1 MSRAEYNIN
10 RKLKRTGG
18 HNALNSVID
27 AERPYYCINKI
38 VNYFIVIE
46 KDNPYENCFE
56 VEIDKTRT
64 VSALKELIKDKQ
76 KPNFDHLPAN
86 QLKLWKVNVSLLKS
100 NEKLTVLVEKEPAV
114 IEQKLEGKKL
124 LASKKVREYFNEPL
138 AEEHIHIIIEFPFVP
153 TITTITSS
161 REQELLN
168 EITSLKEL
176 FNKST
181 HGTYKFVEF
190 LVSFLLTHRYYAE
203 FDVVVSPKRTKGFKW
218 TVNVDH
224 ATLEGLKKVI
234 YDIEKTPALEN
245 NCAVLD
251 FVYSNGSNEKYSP
264 RNDQAFCEMLRQ
276 FISKHNFKFT
286 VIIGTPSKRFSDW
299 ELPDVCRLYGL
310 IDENG
315 NASLDIFPHFTCGYK
330 DLKDESSQTVFKTL
344 MNVLNFKLGIT
355 PVNLNEA
362 SRSLYLHSYL
372 VAGARQYEEKFKVKP
387 QFNITGPNGRGPV
400 DFAIELLQTLK
411 IVGVTEV
418 KHEDFDKGVA
428 QNAVQIESA
437 LSNRK
442 RKASE
447 MEEENLFRDKV
458 IGIVTDAEKWYFLEC
473 SYDNQER
480 PKFKLSNSII
490 VDYNSEDMESKVGRV
505 LGHIAWLL
513 EEIQKPTE
521 SLQSEGQPKAKRAK
535 ANAEKWY
542 FLECSYDNQE
552 RPKFKLSNSIIV
564 DYNSED
570 MESKVGRVLGHIAW
584 LLEEIQ
590 KPTESLQSEGQ
601 PKAKRAKASKN
612 IGDETS

>member
-1 MSRAEYNIN
+1 MDTI
-10 RKLKRTGG
+10 T
-18 HNALNSVID
+18 LNCLV
-27 AERPYYCINKI
+27 K
-38 VNYFIVIE
+38 

-114 IEQKLEGKKL
+114 IEQKLEGEKL
-124 LASKKVREYFNEPL
+124 LAPNDVQDYFSGQPAKKF
-138 AEEHIHIIIEFPFVP
+138 IHIIVESLPIEKPAS
-153 TITTITSS
+153 TITPN

-251 FVYSNGSNEKYSP
+251 FVYSNGSNGSNEKYSP

-299 ELPDVCRLYGL
+299 ELPDVCWLYGL

-355 PVNLNEA
+355 PVNLNEV
-362 SRSLYLHSYL
+362 SRSLYVHSYL

-387 QFNITGPNGRGPV
+387 QFNITGPNGCGPV

-521 SLQSEGQPKAKRAK
+521 SLQSEGQPKAKKAK
-535 ANAEKWY
+535 AK
-542 FLECSYDNQE
+542 

-601 PKAKRAKASKN
+601 PKAKKAKASKN
-612 IGDETS
+612 IRDETS